1 MDKFD
6 PNELDN
12 ILQDAEVLIPDNLNE
27 ISKYEAIVNSE
38 SGEVELGE
46 VYKKLDKLID
56 AGETLIKKFEYQD
69 IEADGVLSGMSSV
82 MTLVRNTAN
91 DFIKLHTKELEFKQ
105 KVAIEQLKI
114 KARQKQQE
122 RKHEMDLAL
131 INAKR
136 NGSPSLLDGDEAID
150 VVPYTQESAVD
161 KFRKMKEEV
170 EKQDK
175 LNE

>member
-1 MDKFD
+1 MSEFD

-27 ISKYEAIVNSE
+27 ISKYIPVVADE
-38 SGEVELGE
+38 SGEVELTE

-56 AGETLIKKFEYQD
+56 AGEKLINKFEYQD

-105 KVAIEQLKI
+105 KIALEQLKI
-114 KARQKQQE
+114 KARQQQQE

-131 INAKR
+131 VEAKR
-136 NGSPSLLDGDEAID
+136 NGGVIPTDDAID

-161 KFRKMKEEV
+161 KFRKMKAEV
-170 EKQDK
+170 EKQGK